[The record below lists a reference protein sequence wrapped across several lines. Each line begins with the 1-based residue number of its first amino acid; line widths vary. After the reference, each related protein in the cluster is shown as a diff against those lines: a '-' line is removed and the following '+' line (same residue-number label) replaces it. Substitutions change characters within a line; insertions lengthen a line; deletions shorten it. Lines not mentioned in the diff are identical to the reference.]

1 MPDANP
7 LNDRL
12 DFINLDSRALARL
25 RGMNATIRQALP
37 AALSGF
43 YSRIKADPQTSAF
56 FPTDA
61 VVQHAQARQLLH
73 WNTIA
78 EGYFDQTYLS
88 AVTKVGEIH
97 ARIGLEPRWYI
108 GGYALI
114 LESLV
119 AAVVAAR
126 WPKRHFWQHQESCA
140 ELNAELGVLIK
151 AALLDMDL
159 AISVYLSASE
169 AARKASEAKAEAAG
183 KEVMRAVAEAMSA
196 LAAGDLT
203 HRIGDSLPAE
213 YAQLRED
220 FNNAVERL
228 AGTLSGIQV
237 ATGVINTSIDEI
249 SQATDDLARRTE
261 QQAASLLETTT
272 ALNELTEAVK
282 RTANG
287 AAQAHVAVGAANSGA
302 ANSREVVTEAGDAM
316 NKIESSSQEIGQI
329 IGLIDDIAFQ
339 TNLLALNAGVEAA
352 RAGDAGRGFAV
363 VASEVRALAQRSAEA
378 AKAIKSLIS
387 TSSSQVVQGVELVRK
402 TGQSLETIGTNVAQ
416 IEGLV
421 SGIANAAQHQSS
433 GLNQVSEVVNDM
445 NMVVQQN
452 AAMVEEASA
461 AVHSLK
467 NEINELNRSISAFRI
482 NHARASG
489 PANHRPSLAKPRLLA
504 EVN

>member
-1 MPDANP
+1 MLDANP
-7 LNDRL
+7 LADRL
-12 DFINLDSRALARL
+12 NFINMNAKALARL
-25 RGMNATIRQALP
+25 RGIKTVIRQALP
-37 AALSGF
+37 TALQAF
-43 YSRIKADPQTSAF
+43 YAKAGSEPETSAF
-56 FPTDA
+56 FPSQEMMKH
-61 VVQHAQARQLLH
+61 VQARQIAH
-73 WNTIA
+73 WSTIT
-78 EGYFDQTYLS
+78 EGDFDQKYLE

-114 LESLV
+114 LEPLI

-126 WPKRHFWQHQESCA
+126 WPKRRFWQRQEDAQELSA
-140 ELNAELGVLIK
+140 ELAVLVK
-151 AALLDMDL
+151 ATFLDMDL
-159 AISVYLSASE
+159 AVSVYLGASE
-169 AARKASEAKAEAAG
+169 TARLAAESRAQTSIRET
-183 KEVMRAVAEAMSA
+183 VMQTVGTALSA

-203 HRIGDSLPAE
+203 HRIGDGLPEE
-213 YAQLRED
+213 YAGLRED
-220 FNNAVERL
+220 FNSALERL

-237 ATGVINTSIDEI
+237 ATSVINSSIDEI
-249 SQATDDLARRTE
+249 SRATDDLARRTE

-272 ALNELTEAVK
+272 ALTELTEGGK
-282 RTANG
+282 RTASG

-302 ANSREVVTEAGDAM
+302 ANSRSVVTEAGDAM
-316 NKIESSSQEIGQI
+316 NKIEASSQEISQI

-402 TGQSLETIGTNVAQ
+402 TGTSLESIGTNVAQ

-421 SGIANAAQHQSS
+421 SGIARAAQHQSG
-433 GLNQVSEVVNDM
+433 GLNQVSEVVSQM

-467 NEINELNRSISAFRI
+467 SEINELNRSISTFKITRTSQSAP
-482 NHARASG
+482 RAV
-489 PANHRPSLAKPRLLA
+489 PASKLRRLAA
-504 EVN
+504 VD

>member
-1 MPDANP
+1 
-7 LNDRL
+7 
-12 DFINLDSRALARL
+12 
-25 RGMNATIRQALP
+25 
-37 AALSGF
+37 
-43 YSRIKADPQTSAF
+43 
-56 FPTDA
+56 
-61 VVQHAQARQLLH
+61 
-73 WNTIA
+73 
-78 EGYFDQTYLS
+78 
-88 AVTKVGEIH
+88 
-97 ARIGLEPRWYI
+97 
-108 GGYALI
+108 
-114 LESLV
+114 
-119 AAVVAAR
+119 
-126 WPKRHFWQHQESCA
+126 
-140 ELNAELGVLIK
+140 
-151 AALLDMDL
+151 MDL

-169 AARKASEAKAEAAG
+169 TARKAAEAKAETVS
-183 KEVMRAVAEAMSA
+183 KKVMQTVTEAMSA
-196 LAAGDLT
+196 LATGDLT
-203 HRIGDSLPAE
+203 HRIGDTLPDE
-213 YAQLRED
+213 YARLRED
-220 FNNAVERL
+220 FNSAVERL

-261 QQAASLLETTT
+261 QQAAGLLETTT
-272 ALNELTEAVK
+272 ALNELTQGVQ
-282 RTANG
+282 RTATG

-302 ANSREVVTEAGDAM
+302 ANSRNVVSEAGDAM
-316 NKIESSSQEIGQI
+316 NKIEASSQEISQI

-387 TSSSQVVQGVELVRK
+387 TSSAQVVQGVELVRK

-421 SGIANAAQHQSS
+421 SGIANAAQHQSG
-433 GLNQVSEVVNDM
+433 GLNQVSEVVNEM

-467 NEINELNRSISAFRI
+467 SEINELNRSISAFKI
-482 NHARASG
+482 NRARETTPGSYR
-489 PANHRPSLAKPRLLA
+489 PAAAKLRRLT